1 MQPLAANAAS
11 AIAKSKQKSVVV
23 LDFIGPE
30 NKHTEL
36 GRTLADKF
44 SMTLTRSGGPFSVT
58 ERGSIA
64 EILANKGLV
73 PSSVANI
80 DIASWV
86 AGQVGAESFVF
97 GTLTLSGESLSIE
110 VDCYSVKS
118 EKWIKG
124 SKTVSSISGEM
135 QKLLSQ
141 TVEYPEPDSDSGIPA
156 AGKNGRTY
164 PKCVYCPHAAYA
176 DEAVKNRVQGT
187 VILTVVVGPDGK
199 ASDIVVRK
207 PLPDGLSEKAIEA
220 VKAWRFD
227 PALGPDG
234 KPAAVHQVIEVTWH
248 LSYPK

>member
-1 MQPLAANAAS
+1 
-11 AIAKSKQKSVVV
+11 
-23 LDFIGPE
+23 
-30 NKHTEL
+30 
-36 GRTLADKF
+36 
-44 SMTLTRSGGPFSVT
+44 
-58 ERGSIA
+58 
-64 EILANKGLV
+64 
-73 PSSVANI
+73 
-80 DIASWV
+80 
-86 AGQVGAESFVF
+86 
-97 GTLTLSGESLSIE
+97 
-110 VDCYSVKS
+110 
-118 EKWIKG
+118 
-124 SKTVSSISGEM
+124 M

-141 TVEYPEPDSDSGIPA
+141 TVEYSEPDSDSGIPA

-164 PKCVYCPHAAYA
+164 PKCVYRPHAAYA